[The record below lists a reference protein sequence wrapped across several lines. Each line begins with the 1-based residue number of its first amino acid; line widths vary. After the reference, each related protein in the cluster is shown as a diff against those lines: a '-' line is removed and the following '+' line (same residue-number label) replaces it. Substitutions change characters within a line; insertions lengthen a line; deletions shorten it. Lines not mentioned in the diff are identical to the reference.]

1 MRRDLTDVF
10 LRNLKPPQRGR
21 SEIRDSKVRGLVL
34 RMTPTGAATWS
45 VRALLRDGRH
55 TRVNLGTYPALSLA
69 EARKVALAALARIHQ
84 GSDLV
89 AEKRTARAA
98 RKAALAEASVAE
110 RLTQWQ
116 QTKAS
121 RWSDRY
127 AAEVKRLV
135 EREIVPALGT
145 KPLRMTTREDWTA
158 LVARKRA
165 SAPVVAG
172 HLYRVA
178 SSFLHHAEAEGWIDS
193 PILPRK
199 GAARLAPPPPPRERA
214 LSDDE
219 LIAVWIASATEPPKS
234 RAFVRLLILTGCRR
248 AEAAGITTGEVDR
261 AAGLWRLPGTR
272 TKNRRPHLMPLCEL
286 ALAELD
292 AVWPE
297 HAEEAG
303 DDWRLLGAHGSAF
316 VGFSKLK
323 ARIDAKATLAAPWC
337 WHDLRRTCRS
347 GMARLGIDRLHAAR
361 ALNHVSA
368 QSRLERTY
376 DTHDYEAEVIA
387 ALRRWQAHVASL
399 VMPAPGA
406 AIVPLRRSR
415 T

>member
-10 LRNLKPPQRGR
+10 LRGLKPPERGR
-21 SEIRDSKVRGLVL
+21 IEIRDTKVRGLVL
-34 RMTPTGAATWS
+34 RMTWTGAATWS
-45 VRALLRDGRH
+45 MRALLRDGRH
-55 TRVNLGTYPALSLA
+55 TRVTLGAYPALSLA
-69 EARKVALAALARIHQ
+69 EARKVALDALARIHK
-84 GSDLV
+84 GADLV
-89 AEKRTARAA
+89 AEKRAARAA
-98 RKAALAEASVAE
+98 RKAALAEATVAE
-110 RLTQWQ
+110 RLAQWQ
-116 QTKAS
+116 QAKTS

-127 AAEVKRLV
+127 AAEVARLV
-135 EREIVPALGT
+135 EREILPALGA
-145 KPLRMTTREDWTA
+145 KPLRLTTRADWTG

-172 HLYRVA
+172 HLYRIA
-178 SSFLHHAEAEGWIDS
+178 SSFLNHAEAEGWIDS

-219 LIAVWIASATEPPKS
+219 LIAIWTATAAEPPKS
-234 RAFVRLLILTGCRR
+234 RAFVRLMILTGCRR
-248 AEAAGITTGEVDR
+248 AEAAGITTGEIDR
-261 AAGLWRLPGTR
+261 EAGIWRLPGTR
-272 TKNRRPHLMPLCEL
+272 AKNGRAHVMPLCDL

-297 HAEEAG
+297 HGAAAG
-303 DDWRLLGAHGSAF
+303 SDWRLLGAHGSGF

-323 ARIDAKATLAAPWC
+323 SRIDTKANIAPWC
-337 WHDLRRTCRS
+337 WHDLRRTVRT
-347 GMARLGIDRLHAAR
+347 GLARLGVDRLHAER
-361 ALNHVSA
+361 ALNHVSG

-376 DTHDYEAEVIA
+376 DTHDYEAETLA

-399 VMPAPGA
+399 VAPSPIA
-406 AIVPLRRSR
+406 EVVPLRRTR